1 MTSFVIATNIADIR
15 RDPDPASEVV
25 TQALMNMP
33 VEAGEAAGDWTH
45 VVLSDYTGWMRSDA
59 LEEPIVRGFCKVGEY
74 CGTALPLLAVVSTTH
89 TPLYLDA
96 QGDDMLDYA
105 FLSTALPILD
115 ITDHLRLQAALPGE
129 RGVWIARDAL
139 AIQRQEQPY
148 PCQPA
153 SVVTNFAKQF
163 LGRPYL
169 WGGTSWEGLD
179 CSGFVQLCYRM
190 GGYILPRDAYQQH
203 DFLAHSVK
211 RDALREGD
219 LLFFGTRSITHVA
232 LALNESE
239 YIHSEGQ
246 NYHRVLINSFR
257 RDDLH
262 YYPRLDEIFWGAKRV
277 IV

>member
-25 TQALMNMP
+25 TQALMNTP
-33 VEAGEAAGDWTH
+33 VEAGEAVGDWTH
-45 VVLSDYTGWMRSDA
+45 VVLSDYIGWILSDA

-74 CGTALPLLAVVSTTH
+74 CGTALPLLAVVSATH
-89 TPLYLDA
+89 TPLYLNA
-96 QGDDMLDYA
+96 QADDMLGYA
-105 FLSTALPILD
+105 YLSTALPILD
-115 ITDHLRLQAALPGE
+115 ITDRLRLQVALPGE
-129 RGVWIARDAL
+129 RGAWIARNAL
-139 AIQRQEQPY
+139 AIERQEQPY
-148 PCQPA
+148 PRQPVSA
-153 SVVTNFAKQF
+153 VTDYVRRF

-190 GGYILPRDAYQQH
+190 GGCIMPRDAHQQH
-203 DFLAHSVK
+203 DFLAHSVEH
-211 RDALREGD
+211 DALREGD

-232 LALNESE
+232 LALNKNE

-246 NYHRVLINSFR
+246 NYHRVLINSLR
-257 RDDLH
+257 RDDPH